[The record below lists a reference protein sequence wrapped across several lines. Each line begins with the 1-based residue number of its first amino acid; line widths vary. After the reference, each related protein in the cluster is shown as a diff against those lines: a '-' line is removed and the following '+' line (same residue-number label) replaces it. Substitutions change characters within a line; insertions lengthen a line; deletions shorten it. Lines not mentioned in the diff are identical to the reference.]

1 MSNLTVELTGKERD
15 EYIAKRF
22 PKKKPC
28 TTVQPVKGEKL
39 PDEAAMWTPTTSN
52 VKTGPV
58 PTMYVGRNREESL
71 SSCIGCKQ
79 LEDKSCYA
87 QFGTPA
93 IGHTSMIRAAK
104 GGKDYSLKRALLES
118 KRVAKMARF
127 TAVGDL
133 TAMRDKYIKKAL
145 KAVRDFGLAPI
156 GYIHMWRENKQ
167 WAGVFMASCDDLS
180 QVDEALEAGFR
191 ATVVLPPTH
200 TDRVF
205 TTPGGAKGIVCPAMV
220 AKDMGKS
227 LTCNDC
233 LLCDGSKDGPVI
245 GFPNHG
251 PKHRHLR
258 KPIKRNTLERKR
270 SAIADL
276 DI

>member
-1 MSNLTVELTGKERD
+1 MNR
-15 EYIAKRF
+15 
-22 PKKKPC
+22 
-28 TTVQPVKGEKL
+28 EKL
-39 PDEAAMWTPTTSN
+39 PDESAMWIPTTGN
-52 VKTGPV
+52 DKTGPV